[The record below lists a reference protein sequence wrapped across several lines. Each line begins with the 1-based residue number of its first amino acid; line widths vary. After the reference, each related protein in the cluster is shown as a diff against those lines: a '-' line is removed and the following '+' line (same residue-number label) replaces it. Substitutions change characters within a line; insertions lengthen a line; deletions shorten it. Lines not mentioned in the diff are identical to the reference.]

1 MKKTLFCSVFSALF
15 VLCGCSSPK
24 LNIGVY
30 QSIDSSRDDMAMV
43 YEDMIILQVK
53 SPENAEGALA
63 YWTWGGKYTYDDN
76 GEITLDMD
84 EKTRKRWNFYFNF
97 LGRKDGIVIND
108 LANNTGLVLRYTL
121 PKRRNTVAAPVPV
134 GSTGVDPNYQYI
146 HNN

>member
-1 MKKTLFCSVFSALF
+1 MKKLTLLAAVSALF
-15 VLCGCSSPK
+15 LLCGCSSQK

-30 QSIDSSRDDMAMV
+30 QSVDSSRDDMAMV

-53 SPENAEGALA
+53 SPENSEGALA
-63 YWTWGGKYTYDDN
+63 YWTWGGNYSYDDD
-76 GEITLDMD
+76 GQIILKMD
-84 EKTRKRWNFYFNF
+84 DETRKRWNFYYNF

-108 LANNTGLVLRYTL
+108 LTNNTGLVLRYTL
-121 PKRRNTVAAPVPV
+121 PKRRNSIAAPVPV

>member
-1 MKKTLFCSVFSALF
+1 MKNTLLFVSLFTLFL
-15 VLCGCSSPK
+15 LCGCSSQK

-63 YWTWGGKYTYDDN
+63 YWTWGGKYSYDDD
-76 GEITLDMD
+76 GQIILKMD
-84 EKTRKRWNFYFNF
+84 EETRKRWNFYYNF
-97 LGRKDGIVIND
+97 IGRKDGIVIND
-108 LANNTGLVLRYTL
+108 LTRNSGLVLRYTI
-121 PKRRNTVAAPVPV
+121 PKRRNTIAAPVPV
-134 GSTGVDPNYQYI
+134 GSTGVDPDYQYI